1 MTYRLQ
7 NRSNGTYIVWAY
19 EPGINNRGYN
29 FMRRTTKMYESTN
42 QMKAWGVTEY
52 LNNKERG
59 LQCAHE
65 CPTVT

>member
-19 EPGINNRGYN
+19 EPGITNRGYN

-52 LNNKERG
+52 LNNEERG